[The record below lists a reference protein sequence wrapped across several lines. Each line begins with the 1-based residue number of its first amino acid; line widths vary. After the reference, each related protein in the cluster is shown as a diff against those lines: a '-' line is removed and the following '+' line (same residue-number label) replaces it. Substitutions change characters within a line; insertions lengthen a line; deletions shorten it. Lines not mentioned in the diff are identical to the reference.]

1 MTNDS
6 LQSAKLQAAG
16 RPIEID
22 REMAMAE
29 FGVTYVHAGSYAEPI
44 QEIIGRHGPETLPD
58 RSDGIF
64 FTCEADA
71 TRHVRELARRHA
83 ERELALASTRTVG
96 DRMQLWMALQ
106 FPFLRK
112 RYGAA
117 VVITQINR
125 DRRTRARRLLSE
137 GFTPA
142 VDRLPDMLRLP
153 AVLATGATVFSVD
166 ASHPLTSPP
175 RIEERQ
181 IASRHAIPAS
191 GNPFD
196 AVIRYRV
203 TDTPGLAAF
212 DTVSRVER
220 QLQRYPDGIE
230 IFLTRKAAEEFLDGI
245 CRRVQR
251 SLSAMRLSI
260 AGRDTAPALSGE
272 KAVLALGVLDH
283 SDECAV
289 SGQRHPPVRQRALV
303 GTRVR

>member
-1 MTNDS
+1 MTHDS
-6 LQSAKLQAAG
+6 LQSSKLQAAG

-29 FGVTYVHAGSYAEPI
+29 FGVTYVHAGSYADPI
-44 QEIIGRHGPETLPD
+44 LEIIGRHGPETLPD

-64 FTCEADA
+64 FTKEADA
-71 TRHVRELARRHA
+71 IRYVRELARRHA
-83 ERELALASTRTVG
+83 ERELALASTKRFG
-96 DRMQLWMALQ
+96 DRIQLLMALQ

-137 GFTPA
+137 GFTP
-142 VDRLPDMLRLP
+142 VIERLPDMLRLP

-166 ASHPLTSPP
+166 ASHPLTVPP

-191 GNPFD
+191 GAPFD
-196 AVIRYRV
+196 AVLRYKI
-203 TDTPGLAAF
+203 TETPGLAAF
-212 DTVSRVER
+212 DTVSRTER
-220 QLQRYPDGIE
+220 QFQRYPDGIE
-230 IFLTRKAAEEFLDGI
+230 VFLTRKAAEEFLDGI

-260 AGRDTAPALSGE
+260 AGRDAAPALSND
-272 KAVLALGVLDH
+272 ATVLALGVLDH
-283 SDECAV
+283 ADECAI
-289 SGQRHPPVRQRALV
+289 SGQRHPPARQGASARS
-303 GTRVR
+303 RVR